1 MPLWLIVYNQLIV
14 KFSHRHALP
23 RFIKMLGAHPAI
35 DSCANPGS
43 PTSRVGI
50 QMSFNQPTRFK
61 CLLVLILGVVAPQIA
76 ASDAPI
82 DEQLVIKGE
91 AIYRAKCASCHGEK
105 GEGGTKQY
113 AKPLAGDGSRTELA
127 KLISETMPEDDPD
140 SCVGEDAEAVAAFV
154 FDHFY
159 SDAAQ
164 VRNRPPRVG
173 LARLTGPQ
181 LRQSLADL
189 YSHFRGTPKV
199 TEIRGVKAIYFD
211 GPSWKDEKKK
221 IERIDPVIQFD
232 FGHNAPG
239 EGIDPKA
246 FYIYWEGGVLANVT
260 GRYEI
265 IVRSTCSFVMDFGRI
280 GRELI
285 NNHVQSGDK
294 IEFRRTLTLTAGRVY
309 PFKIDFIQR
318 ERKTEQPPAS
328 ISLSWIPPGGT
339 EQLIP
344 NRNLISEGATPTFS
358 LELELPPDDRSYG
371 FERGVAI
378 NREWDESTTAASV
391 EFAQAASD
399 ELWPEYRKNHKQE
412 ANENRSQLRAFL
424 TEIVET
430 AFRAPLDDE
439 LKKRYIDHQVDAADD
454 DAEAIQRAL
463 LVSLK
468 SPRFLYP
475 LADQN
480 QSRSARH
487 LNRLTLTLFDSLPTD
502 DWLIKK
508 IRKNELEEVDT
519 IRSLAREFVK
529 DFRTQAKLHDML
541 LEWLNVKR
549 FDEIKKDENLFAG
562 FDRLIVS
569 DLRDSLE
576 AFLDKIVGS
585 ETSDY
590 RQLFL
595 ADWTFT
601 TDRLA
606 KFYGDAWQPLEI
618 ELLGTVTANVT
629 LPELRPSVSDS
640 KLRFGVLTHPYLM
653 SGLSYHDTTSP
664 IHRGVFLI
672 RYILGRT
679 LRPPNEAFT
688 PLSPDLHPD
697 LTTRERVSLQ
707 TSPENCQVCH
717 SKINGLGFTLENFD
731 AVGKFR
737 NQEKT
742 KTLDS
747 SGKYVDRNGEEVSFS
762 GPSELADYIIS
773 SDDAHR
779 AFVNRAFQHFVKQPA
794 AAFGPGTLDE
804 LTDKFRKN
812 NFNINELIVEVAVIA
827 ATRDPSLSK

>member
-1 MPLWLIVYNQLIV
+1 
-14 KFSHRHALP
+14 
-23 RFIKMLGAHPAI
+23 
-35 DSCANPGS
+35 
-43 PTSRVGI
+43 
-50 QMSFNQPTRFK
+50 MSFNPSVHFK
-61 CLLVLILGVVAPQIA
+61 SFLILISVVAAPQIA
-76 ASDAPI
+76 TADVSVHEERLA
-82 DEQLVIKGE
+82 KGA

-113 AKPLAGDGSRTELA
+113 SEPLAGDASRTELVQ
-127 KLISETMPEDDPD
+127 LISDTMPEEDPGT
-140 SCVGEDAEAVAAFV
+140 CVGEDAEAVAAFV
-154 FDHFY
+154 FEHFY
-159 SDAAQ
+159 SAAAQ
-164 VRNRPPRVG
+164 IRNRPPRVG

-189 YSHFRGTPKV
+189 YSHFRGTPQV
-199 TEIRGVKAIYFD
+199 TEKRGVKAIYFD
-211 GPSWKDEKKK
+211 GPSWKNEKKK
-221 IERIDPVIQFD
+221 IERVDPVIQFD
-232 FGHNAPG
+232 FGHNSPG
-239 EGIDPKA
+239 DGIDPKA

-265 IVRSTCSFVMDFGRI
+265 IVRSTCSFVMDFGKI

-294 IEFRRTLTLTAGRVY
+294 TEFRRTVTLTTGRVY

-318 ERKTEQPPAS
+318 ERKTEKPPAS

-344 NRNLISEGATPTFS
+344 KRNLISDVATPTFS

-378 NREWDESTTAASV
+378 NRQWDESTTAASI

-399 ELWPEYRKNHKQE
+399 ELWPEYRKKHKQDS
-412 ANENRSQLRAFL
+412 NENRGQLRAFL
-424 TEIVET
+424 TEIVEI
-430 AFRAPLDDE
+430 AFRAPLDEE
-439 LKKRYIDHQVDAADD
+439 LKQRYIDHQVDTADD
-454 DAEAIQRAL
+454 DAEAIQRSL

-480 QSRSARH
+480 QSLSTRQ

-508 IRKNELEEVDT
+508 IRKNELEQVDT
-519 IRSLAREFVK
+519 IRSMAREFVK
-529 DFRTQAKLHDML
+529 DFRTRAKLHDML

-549 FDEIKKDENLFAG
+549 FDEIIKDENLFAG
-562 FDRLIVS
+562 FDRLIVC
-569 DLRDSLE
+569 DLRDSFE
-576 AFLDKIVGS
+576 VFLNTVVES

-606 KFYGDAWQPLEI
+606 KFYGDSWQPLEKELPKTEPIATEPI
-618 ELLGTVTANVT
+618 EVEPVSTAPTATAPTATAPVTTEPPKAKSVEKKPLETANT
-629 LPELRPSVSDS
+629 SLPELRRSVSDS
-640 KLRFGVLTHPYLM
+640 QLRFGVLSHPYLM
-653 SGLSYHDTTSP
+653 SGLSYHDATSP

-707 TSPENCQVCH
+707 TSPDHCQVCH
-717 SKINGLGFTLENFD
+717 TKINGLGFALENFD

-737 NQEKT
+737 DQERT

-747 SGKYVDRNGEEVSFS
+747 TGKYVDRNGAEFSFS
-762 GPSELADYIIS
+762 GPRELADYIVS
-773 SDDAHR
+773 SEDAHR
-779 AFVNRAFQHFVKQPA
+779 AFVTRAFQHFVKQPA
-794 AAFGPGTLDE
+794 AAFGTGTLDE

-812 NFNINELIVEVAVIA
+812 NFNINELIVEIAVIA